1 MPDEAELR
9 ASAEAEGEA
18 KPQLT
23 VDLLEK
29 HVRPQDV
36 LGEVAGDRECIG
48 IGAPRLPE
56 RRPLVATANAESAQG
71 TASVG
76 MSQQLVDGLVRE
88 YRTVGIDA
96 AGRKGRVAAD
106 EKPGIAVAHDAH
118 QEWLKVVDIAY
129 TRIPLPRH
137 GHELGPGRCFRGVL
151 GQTVYLATLSCHG
164 ASAPLRAALCRL

>member
-18 KPQLT
+18 KPQLM
-23 VDLLEK
+23 VDLLEE
-29 HVRPQDV
+29 HVCTQNV
-36 LGEVAGDRECIG
+36 LVEVASDRERRG
-48 IGAPRLPE
+48 SGTPRLPE
-56 RRPLVATANAESAQG
+56 RGVRTATANAESAQG

-88 YRTVGIDA
+88 YRTVGVYA

-118 QEWLKVVDIAY
+118 QKWVEAVHVAY

-137 GHELGPGRCFRGVL
+137 SHEFGPGWCFRGVL
-151 GQTVYLATLSCHG
+151 G
-164 ASAPLRAALCRL
+164 